1 MGTFKQNVM
10 QDKLKFLCLLLLPL
24 MFILPSCNDE
34 LLTETPSN
42 FLSPVN
48 FFRNAQDAQIALN
61 GVYAGQQR
69 IQGYSGGDAGVALL
83 WGMHGADEIVV
94 PPWTPPGRRTLF
106 LFSAT
111 PSIDVFLNVYERHY
125 EEINRVNT
133 VINQVS
139 MMTED
144 KIDDEEKARIIA
156 EARVLRGSFYFN
168 MVRIYNRV
176 VLVTE
181 ERTDLNDLDFVQ
193 SEPEEI
199 YAQVIDDLTSAI
211 PVLEVLEGPKST
223 GRITK
228 GAAQAL
234 LGKVYLQMAGIPLNQ
249 TDKYALAAEQFE
261 EVINSGVYELLDDFQ
276 QVFDYENELNKEM
289 VWVVEHDAPGE
300 TIDGSQNSNLGS
312 FMGPGGALND
322 GGGWGTAWSA
332 LDLELAY
339 ERSDQ
344 RRRVTIAYGNAPTAI
359 DSTNGPNQF
368 RPWKWQKPAGQAWG
382 NDTPFDYPY
391 IRYANVLLRYAEAHA
406 QANGTVTA
414 EALNAINQV
423 RARARADASEAV
435 VADLTADLTLD
446 EFMDVIADECYRE
459 LAFEGHRKGDMI
471 RWGRL
476 LERMNTM
483 APQTAVWPGQ
493 PEADPFEIFW
503 PIPQEVLDLNPLMEQ
518 NPGW

>member
-1 MGTFKQNVM
+1 M

-24 MFILPSCNDE
+24 LVLLPSCDDE
-34 LLTETPSN
+34 LLIESPTN

-48 FFRNAQDAQIALN
+48 FYRNAADAQIALN
-61 GVYAGQQR
+61 GLYAGQQR
-69 IQGYSGGDAGVALL
+69 CQGYSGGDAGVALL

-106 LFSAT
+106 LFSLT
-111 PSIDVFLNVYERHY
+111 PSIDVVLTIYERHY
-125 EEINRVNT
+125 QEINRANT

-139 MMTED
+139 LMTED
-144 KIDDEEKARIIA
+144 KINDDEKKRILA
-156 EARVLRGSFYFN
+156 EARALRGSFYFN
-168 MVRIYNRV
+168 LVRIYNRV

-181 ERTDLNDLDFVQ
+181 ERTDLNNLDFVQ
-193 SEPEEI
+193 SEPEEV
-199 YAQVIDDLTSAI
+199 YAQVISDLSAAI
-211 PVLEVLEGPKST
+211 PDLEVEGET

-249 TDKYALAAEQFE
+249 TDKYALAAQQFE
-261 EVINSGVYELLDDFQ
+261 AVINSGTYELLDDFQ
-276 QVFDYENELNKEM
+276 QIFDEENELNKEM

-312 FMGPGGALND
+312 FMGPGGSLND

-332 LDLELAY
+332 YDLELAY
-339 ERSDQ
+339 DRKDQ

-406 QANGTVTA
+406 MAAGSVTP
-414 EALNAINQV
+414 EAVAAFNEV
-423 RARARADASEAV
+423 RARARAGANPATTSPPIT
-435 VADLTADLTLD
+435 TAMPLD
-446 EFMDVIADECYRE
+446 EFMAEMDQECYRE
-459 LAFEGHRKGDMI
+459 LAFEGHRKGDLI
-471 RWGRL
+471 RWGTL
-476 LERMNTM
+476 INRMNTM

-493 PEADPFEIFW
+493 PDAQDYEIIW

>member
-1 MGTFKQNVM
+1 M
-10 QDKLKFLCLLLLPL
+10 QKKSRLLWLLLLPML
-24 MFILPSCNDE
+24 FVLPSCNDD
-34 LLTETPSN
+34 LLVENPSN

-48 FFRNAQDAQIALN
+48 FYRNTSDAQIALN
-61 GVYAGQQR
+61 GLYAGQQR
-69 IQGYSGGDAGVALL
+69 IQGYSGGDAGVGIL
-83 WGMHGADEIVV
+83 WGMHGADEIIV

-125 EEINRVNT
+125 QEINRCNT

-139 MMTED
+139 LMTED
-144 KIDDEEKARIIA
+144 KINEEDKARIVA
-156 EARVLRGSFYFN
+156 EAKALRGSFYFN

-181 ERTDLNDLDFVQ
+181 ERTNLENLEFVQ

-199 YAQVIDDLTSAI
+199 YAQVISDLTDAI
-211 PVLEVLEGPKST
+211 AVLEVGSGT
-223 GRITK
+223 GQLSK
-228 GAAQAL
+228 GAVQAL

-249 TDKYALAAEQFE
+249 TDKYALAAAQYE
-261 EVINSGVYELLDDFQ
+261 EVINSGEYGLLDDFQ
-276 QVFDYENELNKEM
+276 QVFDYENELHEEM
-289 VWVVEHDAPGE
+289 VWVVEHEAPGE
-300 TIDGSQNSNLGS
+300 NIDNTQNSNLGS
-312 FMGPGGALND
+312 FMGPGGSLSD

-332 LDLELAY
+332 TDLELAY

-344 RRRVTIAYGNAPTAI
+344 RRRVTIAYGDAPNAI
-359 DSTNGPNQF
+359 DSTKGPNQW

-406 QANGTVTA
+406 MANGSVTP
-414 EALNAINQV
+414 EALDAINQV
-423 RARARADASEAV
+423 RARARAGANPDNV
-435 VADLTADLTLD
+435 LVDLTSDLSLD
-446 EFMDVIADECYRE
+446 EFMDAIADECYRE
-459 LAFEGHRKGDMI
+459 LAFEGHRKGDLI

-476 LERMNTM
+476 VERMNTM
-483 APQTAVWPGQ
+483 EQQTAVWPGQ
-493 PEADPFEIFW
+493 PDAQPHEILW
-503 PIPQEVLDLNPLMEQ
+503 PIPQAVMDINPLMEQ

>member
-1 MGTFKQNVM
+1 MQGKFKY
-10 QDKLKFLCLLLLPL
+10 LCLLLLPL
-24 MFILPSCNDE
+24 LVLTTSCDDE
-34 LLTETPSN
+34 LLVESPTN

-48 FFRNAQDAQIALN
+48 FYRNSSDAQIALN
-61 GVYAGQQR
+61 GLYAGQQR
-69 IQGYSGGDAGVALL
+69 VQGYSGGDAGVGLL

-111 PSIDVFLNVYERHY
+111 PAIDVFLNVYERHY
-125 EEINRVNT
+125 QEINRANT

-144 KIDDEEKARIIA
+144 KISDEEKARVLA
-156 EARVLRGSFYFN
+156 EAKALRGSFYFN

-181 ERTDLNDLDFVQ
+181 ERTDLNNLDFVQ
-193 SEPEEI
+193 SDPEEI
-199 YAQVIDDLTSAI
+199 YAQVISDLTSAI
-211 PVLEVLEGPKST
+211 ADLEEFGET
-223 GRITK
+223 GQLSK

-261 EVINSGVYELLDDFQ
+261 DVINSGQYELLDDFQ
-276 QVFDYENELNKEM
+276 LVFDEDNELNKEM

-312 FMGPGGALND
+312 FMGPAGSLSD

-332 LDLELAY
+332 YDLELAY
-339 ERSDQ
+339 DRNDQ
-344 RRRVTIAYGNAPTAI
+344 RRRVTIAYGPAPNAI
-359 DSTNGPNQF
+359 DSVNGPNQF

-406 QANGTVTA
+406 MAAGSVTPQAV
-414 EALNAINQV
+414 EAFNQV
-423 RARARADASEAV
+423 RARARAG
-435 VADLTADLTLD
+435 ADPETTSPPITTGISLSD
-446 EFMDVIADECYRE
+446 FMDEINQECYRE
-459 LAFEGHRKGDMI
+459 LAFEGHRKGDLI
-471 RWGRL
+471 RWGTL
-476 LERMNTM
+476 VDRMNTM
-483 APQTAVWPGQ
+483 TPQTAVWPGQ
-493 PEADPFEIFW
+493 PEAESHEIFW

>member
-1 MGTFKQNVM
+1 M

-24 MFILPSCNDE
+24 MVFLPSCDDE
-34 LLTETPSN
+34 LLTESPTS

-48 FFRNAQDAQIALN
+48 FYRNAAEAQIALN
-61 GVYAGQQR
+61 GLYAGQQR
-69 IQGYSGGDAGVALL
+69 IQGYSGGDAGVGIL

-106 LFSAT
+106 LFSLT
-111 PSIDVFLNVYERHY
+111 PSIDVVYNVYERHY
-125 EEINRVNT
+125 KEINRVNT

-139 MMTED
+139 LMTED
-144 KIDDEEKARIIA
+144 KINNEEKARIIA
-156 EARVLRGSFYFN
+156 EAKALRGSFYFN

-181 ERTDLNDLDFVQ
+181 ERTNLEDLNFVQ
-193 SEPEEI
+193 SEPEEV
-199 YAQVIDDLTSAI
+199 YAQIISDLTSAI
-211 PVLEVLEGPKST
+211 PDLEVGSQSGQLS
-223 GRITK
+223 K
-228 GAAQAL
+228 GAVQAL

-249 TDKYALAAEQFE
+249 NDKYALAAEQFE
-261 EVINSGVYELLDDFQ
+261 EVINSGEYELMESFQEIFDLDH
-276 QVFDYENELNKEM
+276 ELNKEM

-300 TIDGSQNSNLGS
+300 TIDGSQQSNLGS
-312 FMGPGGALND
+312 FMGPGGSLND

-339 ERSDQ
+339 DRNDQ

-359 DSTNGPNQF
+359 DSTNAPNQF
-368 RPWKWQKPAGQAWG
+368 RPWKWQKPSGQAWG

-406 QANGTVTA
+406 QAAGTVTPQ
-414 EALNAINQV
+414 ALDAFNQV
-423 RARARADASEAV
+423 RARARAGANPETTSPP
-435 VADLTADLTLD
+435 LTAGISLAD
-446 EFMDVIADECYRE
+446 FMAEMDQECYRE
-459 LAFEGHRKGDMI
+459 LAFEGHRKGDLI
-471 RWGRL
+471 RWGTL
-476 LERMNTM
+476 VNRMNTL

-493 PEADPFEIFW
+493 PDAQDHEIIW
-503 PIPQEVLDLNPLMEQ
+503 PIPQQVLDLNPGIEQ